1 MRNSEATKERILSE
15 AAALFNVKGFKATSI
30 SDITTATG
38 FTKGAIYRHFN
49 DKEDLEEHTF
59 EYISGQLLPRF
70 AAVIKSKNNAPDKLR
85 AICDFFYSYIHSPVI
100 AGGCPI
106 LNAGVE
112 SDDTMPGLNKKVTR
126 LLDIIQDSLAHI
138 IRKGIEYR
146 QIKPEVNPE
155 TFATVFI
162 ATLEGAVLLSKIR
175 NRNRE
180 MKIIIKHLEAQIEQI
195 KA

>member
-30 SDITTATG
+30 SDITSATG

-59 EYISGQLLPRF
+59 EYISRLLLPRF
-70 AAVIKSKNNAPDKLR
+70 SAVVKSMNNAPDKLK

-112 SDDTMPGLNKKVTR
+112 SDDTMPGLNKKVTK
-126 LLDIIQDSLAHI
+126 LLDVIQNSLEHI
-138 IRKGIEYR
+138 IRKGIEHG
-146 QIKPEVNPE
+146 QIKAETNPE
-155 TFATVFI
+155 SFATIFI
-162 ATLEGAVLLSKIR
+162 ATLEGAVLLSKVR
-175 NRNRE
+175 NRNKE
-180 MKIIIKHLEAQIEQI
+180 MKIIIKHLEAQIELI
-195 KA
+195 KT